1 MGTDTVETGAVAG
14 IGCVWGVVDGA
25 TPVEVLEHLICQGAA
40 DLTAAERDWML
51 AIAEFDRRE
60 AYLSW
65 AAPTCATW
73 LSQYAGVDIR
83 AARERVRV
91 ARALVVHPVLSAA
104 MASGELSY
112 SKVRAL
118 TRIADAG
125 TMVAW
130 IDLAVSSTTNQLE
143 RLISAYRSQLP
154 GDPDGEDRQHLS
166 RCVDHRRA
174 DDGSMVITVR
184 LPAAD
189 GVTFLSALEQFVAPA
204 QRDADGGWVPVAC
217 RRADAAME
225 MALAAADHHTCT
237 GGRPVEDALVTV
249 HTDLDT
255 LIRHRTHHG
264 HGHGDGCCAQE
275 NDEQADDGHNE
286 HGEFEHG
293 EFEHEDAHNEHEHA
307 HDGHNDHEPV
317 GAGLCVINGSGDAV
331 SHPVAVPVQTVLR
344 MMCSSL
350 VQSML
355 VDPDGNPLMMGR
367 RIRVVTGAILRA
379 LNARDTYCRFPGC
392 TRQGRL
398 QGHHCGEYWTENG
411 PTDIDNMLRLCR
423 FHHRWVHEGGWHT
436 VAHPDTGFEFHAPD
450 GRTLPAAPAV
460 TADPAR
466 VRATGRH
473 HRARPGTWYGDRLD
487 LDLAISN
494 IASHARR
501 AATQL
506 PDQRLIRTPQ
516 EVPGH
521 RPLTR

>member
-1 MGTDTVETGAVAG
+1 MGTDTVETGAVVGVAG
-14 IGCVWGVVDGA
+14 VWGVVDGA

-91 ARALVVHPVLSAA
+91 ARALAVHPVLSAA

-118 TRIADAG
+118 TRIATAG

-130 IDLAVSSTTNQLE
+130 IDVAVSATTNQLE
-143 RLISAYRSQLP
+143 RLISAYRSQQP
-154 GDPDGEDRQHLS
+154 GDPDGETRQHLS

-174 DDGSMVITVR
+174 DDGSMLITVR

-217 RRADAAME
+217 RRADAAVE
-225 MALAAADHHTCT
+225 MALAAADHRSCT

-255 LIRHRTHHG
+255 LTRHG
-264 HGHGDGCCAQE
+264 HRHAQHRHASRDHE
-275 NDEQADDGHNE
+275 NDGQSDGGPGHDEHHEHEHHRHE
-286 HGEFEHG
+286 HGEFEHHG
-293 EFEHEDAHNEHEHA
+293 
-307 HDGHNDHEPV
+307 HDDHGHDDH
-317 GAGLCVINGSGDAV
+317 GHDDHGIDAGLCVISGSGDAV
-331 SHPVAVPVQTVLR
+331 AHPVAVPVQTVLR

-350 VQSML
+350 VEGML

-367 RIRVVTGAILRA
+367 RMRVVRAAIRRA
-379 LNARDTYCRFPGC
+379 LNARDTCCRFPGC

-398 QGHHCGEYWTENG
+398 QGHHCGDYWTENG
-411 PTDIDNMLRLCR
+411 VTDIDNMLRLCR

-436 VAHPDTGFEFHAPD
+436 VPHPDTGFEFHAPD

-460 TADPAR
+460 TADPTR

-516 EVPGH
+516 EVLK
-521 RPLTR
+521 R